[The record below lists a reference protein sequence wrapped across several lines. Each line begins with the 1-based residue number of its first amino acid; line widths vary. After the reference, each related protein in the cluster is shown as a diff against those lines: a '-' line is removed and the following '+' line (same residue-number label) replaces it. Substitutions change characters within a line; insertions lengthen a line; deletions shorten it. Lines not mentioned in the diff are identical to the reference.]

1 MSLQPARLEI
11 DITTKPKT
19 IPETST
25 LVFGRSFT
33 DHMLCI
39 PWNSETGWGAPK
51 IQPYGPLAIDPSST
65 VLHYAP
71 CLFEGMKAYKDKKG
85 VARLFRP
92 DKVSCGVR

>member
-1 MSLQPARLEI
+1 
-11 DITTKPKT
+11 
-19 IPETST
+19 
-25 LVFGRSFT
+25 
-33 DHMLCI
+33 MLCI

-92 DKVSCGVR
+92 DKVGHGISRAEQGANGAVRRTWSA